1 MGADV
6 THLASAALEGRAT
19 GTPGNDSARV
29 WIARRMELLG
39 LEPIVAVTDC
49 AGPCP
54 PSYAQPFVARMS
66 GAERQG
72 LPASLSTGNVV
83 GVIRGRDPAL
93 RHELVVLGAHLD
105 HLGRRTFGAR
115 DPEAKDEI
123 RNGADDNASGV
134 AAILELA
141 RLLRKNPPRRSVA
154 VLAFS
159 GEEMGLLGSDYLV
172 NHPPFPLDSVQAMLN
187 FDMVGRLRDDRLMVY
202 GTATATELPGI
213 VTAANSEPAF
223 KLNAIGDGEGPSD
236 HASFYRKNIPV
247 LHFFTDVHDDY
258 HKASDDAEKIDVPG
272 MQRVVAYAERIAR
285 ALADRPGRLTF
296 VRAPVT
302 ATRTGAAPRSGG
314 PQPSMGTVP
323 DMGASDVPGLRLGSV
338 SPGSAAEKAGIKAG
352 DIVVEFDGVAVTD
365 LQSYSDAL
373 YSHKPGDEV
382 TVVVLRGQER
392 LSFKVTLARRG
403 G

>member
-1 MGADV
+1 M
-6 THLASAALEGRAT
+6 TYLASEALEGRAT

-29 WIARRMELLG
+29 WIGRRMEALG
-39 LEPIVAVTDC
+39 LEPIVASTDC
-49 AGPCP
+49 PGPCP
-54 PSYAQPFVARMS
+54 RGFAQPFVARMS
-66 GAERQG
+66 GAERNG
-72 LPASLSTGNVV
+72 LPASLPTGNVV
-83 GVIRGRDPAL
+83 GMIRGTDPAL
-93 RHELVVLGAHLD
+93 RGEIIVLGAHLD
-105 HLGRRTFGAR
+105 HLGRRTFGSR

-134 AAILELA
+134 ATILELA
-141 RLLRKNPPRRSVA
+141 RLLRRDPPRRSVA
-154 VLAFS
+154 ILAFS
-159 GEEMGLLGSDYLV
+159 AEELGLLGSEYLV

-187 FDMVGRLRDDRLMVY
+187 FDMVGRLRNDRLMVY

-213 VTAANSEPAF
+213 VSAANSATPF
-223 KLNAIGDGEGPSD
+223 TLNAIGDGEGPSD

-258 HKASDDAEKIDVPG
+258 HKSTDDADKIDVPG
-272 MQRVVAYAERIAR
+272 MQRVVAYAERITR

-296 VRAPVT
+296 VRAPAT

-314 PQPSMGTVP
+314 PQPSMGTIP
-323 DMGASDVPGLRLGSV
+323 DMGASDVPGLRLGGV
-338 SPGSAAEKAGIKAG
+338 SPGSAAEKAGIKSG
-352 DIVVEFDGVAVTD
+352 DLVVEFDGATVTD

-382 TVVVLRGQER
+382 TIVVVRGTER
-392 LSFKVTLARRG
+392 LSFKVTLGRRG